1 MTPTTKQN
9 PAVHGGSIKSH
20 TSKATLYGMT
30 CDGKPIDISGM
41 VTIKDLSVGN
51 FQFQRDE
58 DELMDVCWVRHN
70 ERLVF
75 EFTASCFDSSK
86 RPPESIVAELSRFI
100 VEHGFKPVGE
110 LEWNGKNW
118 IQKAEKY
125 S

>member
-1 MTPTTKQN
+1 MK
-9 PAVHGGSIKSH
+9 HY

-30 CDGKPIDISGM
+30 GDGKPIDISGM
-41 VTIKDLSVGN
+41 VMVTIKDISKVH

-100 VEHGFKPVGE
+100 VEHGFKPVGK